1 VIRVPRST
9 LALLSSAALVA
20 ATAGAAVAAPGQNR
34 AQLPGSVPS
43 WANAA
48 NRQASTSGSTPVDF
62 KVYLDWNNA
71 AQAADYALAASRGQ
85 ARFLTPAQFRAK
97 FAPSNRQVSAVKQWL
112 QSQGF
117 DVGFVPSNNKYVE
130 ATGTV
135 DEATKAFQTDF
146 AQYSVD
152 GKTLRSNSKPL
163 SVPSGLDINGVLGL
177 DESMA
182 LMKSYASPPAAF
194 VNAQPCSS
202 YWGEKTVTSNP
213 PDPNTLPNGIKSLP
227 ADPPDWAPCGYAGAQ
242 LQNVYGMG
250 AAIGANQTGG
260 TGVTVAIIDA
270 YASPTAADDLATY
283 SDLHGLP
290 APHLTQYAAPGTYQ
304 RPDNPQHSP
313 SGWSGEEALD
323 LEAVHTM
330 APGADL
336 VYVGSPNNR
345 QDMDAALNMIV
356 NRDLADIVSNSY
368 GFAGEAVPPGYR
380 KPFNDIAI
388 QAAAEG
394 ISLFFSSG
402 DSGDETG
409 GLGGSPTP
417 DWPASSPYV
426 TAVGGTSL
434 GIGQDNGRVFEL
446 GWETGKRTLQKNGSW
461 SDPAYQY
468 GSGGGTSRIFTQP
481 DWQQGIVPDA
491 ISKTYD
497 ANGPAMRAVP
507 DVSALGDP
515 TTGML
520 IGQTQAFPPGT
531 APKGALCD
539 SSGTN
544 CYAEYRIGGTSLAS
558 PLYAGMFALVVEQTG
573 RMGLPS
579 PALYATA
586 SDATTYDVQQP
597 TGSDPTGAVRPDYV
611 NGVDGSDGY
620 VYSVR
625 QFDFDKDLTIHVR
638 TGYDDVTGLG
648 SPMGQPWIDALV
660 GWKAAHPG

>member
-1 VIRVPRST
+1 MIRVPRST
-9 LALLSSAALVA
+9 LALLSSAAMVT

-43 WANAA
+43 WATAA
-48 NRQASTSGSTPVDF
+48 NRQAATAGSSPVDF
-62 KVYLDWNNA
+62 KVYLDWNNSG
-71 AQAADYALAASRGQ
+71 QAADYALAASRGQ
-85 ARFLTPAQFRAK
+85 ARFLTPSQFRAK
-97 FAPSNRQVSAVKQWL
+97 FAPSNSQVNAVEQWL

-117 DVGFVPSNNKYVE
+117 SVGFVPSNHKYVE

-135 DEATKAFQTDF
+135 DEASNAFQTDF
-146 AQYSVD
+146 GQYSVQ
-152 GKTLRSNSKPL
+152 GKVLRSNSKPL
-163 SVPSGLDINGVLGL
+163 SVPSGLGIDGVLGL
-177 DESMA
+177 DESTA
-182 LMKSYASPPAAF
+182 LMKSYAAPPGAF
-194 VNAQPCSS
+194 VNATPCSS
-202 YWGEKTVTSNP
+202 YWGEKTVTSDP
-213 PDPNTLPNGIKSLP
+213 PDPKTLPNGVQSLP
-227 ADPPDWAPCGYAGAQ
+227 SDPPDWAPCGYAGAQ

-250 AAIGANQTGG
+250 GAIGSKQTGG
-260 TGVTVAIIDA
+260 RGVTVAIIDA

-290 APHLTQYAAPGTYQ
+290 APSLKEYAAPGTYQ

-356 NRDLADIVSNSY
+356 NNNLADIVSNSY
-368 GFAGEAVPPGYR
+368 GFSGEAVPPGYR

-409 GLGGSPTP
+409 GLGGTPTP

-434 GIGQDNGRVFEL
+434 GIAEDNSRVFEL
-446 GWETGKRTLQKNGSW
+446 GWETGKRKLLNNGSW
-461 SDPAYQY
+461 GDANYQY
-468 GSGGGTSRIFTQP
+468 GSGGGTSRFFTQP
-481 DWQQGIVPDA
+481 DWQAGVVPSSIA
-491 ISKTYD
+491 TQYG
-497 ANGPAMRAVP
+497 GPAMRVVP

-520 IGQTQAFPPGT
+520 IGQTQTFPDGST
-531 APKGALCD
+531 RY
-539 SSGTN
+539 S
-544 CYAEYRIGGTSLAS
+544 EYRIGGTSLSS

-586 SDATTYDVQQP
+586 NGTTTYDVQQP

-625 QFDFDKDLTIHVR
+625 QFDFDTDLTIHVR
-638 TGYDDVTGLG
+638 NGYDDVTGLG

-660 GWKAAHPG
+660 TWKAAHPG